1 MKAAPA
7 WDVGQPRESN
17 RMRSRCTST
26 RAARTPDIFVGAT
39 HCVARNPHG
48 LVNREGRGMPR
59 PYETANFGAEGTE
72 GEAGAM
78 PRPHESRNCGV
89 GLREGEAESWHGG
102 PAWGLWR
109 RRKPAAVTHA
119 GY

>member
-59 PYETANFGAEGTE
+59 PYETRNCGAGVTE
-72 GEAGAM
+72 GEPETWHSGPAFGALRRPQTAARTP
-78 PRPHESRNCGV
+78 PRPPTFPPH
-89 GLREGEAESWHGG
+89 
-102 PAWGLWR
+102 
-109 RRKPAAVTHA
+109 
-119 GY
+119 

>member
-7 WDVGQPRESN
+7 WDVCQPRESN

-59 PYETANFGAEGTE
+59 PYET
-72 GEAGAM
+72 
-78 PRPHESRNCGV
+78 RNCGAGV
-89 GLREGEAESWHGG
+89 KEGGRETWNRG
-102 PAWGLWR
+102 PAWGLGR
-109 RRKPAAVTHA
+109 PRKPPAVTHA
-119 GY
+119 GYAYCQLRDTE